1 METFIGQ
8 IILVAFGRI
17 PTGWAL
23 CDGSLLSIQQ
33 NEALFTL
40 LGTTFGGDGATTF
53 GLPDLRGRFPVG
65 VDEQSIQLGTPGGM
79 ASAIIYPINLPKF
92 FLGVSGTTVDVA
104 PMTGNTAV
112 PVAQQAIAGGQG
124 HPINLMP
131 PYLGLNFIIALVGI
145 YPEFND

>member
-33 NEALFTL
+33 NEALYAL
-40 LGTTFGGDGATTF
+40 LGPTFGGDGATTF

-79 ASAIIYPINLPKF
+79 ASTIIYPNNLPP

-124 HPINLMP
+124 QPINLMP

-145 YPEFND
+145 FPDSGD